1 MNSFFSTVLAT
12 AFANICS
19 FLIYQGFVHS
29 YAGRNLKQEISRF
42 FNKYVY
48 RKKVEEQ
55 NAQSK

>member
-1 MNSFFSTVLAT
+1 MLEFLKIVLAT

-29 YAGRNLKQEISRF
+29 YAGKNIKQEISRF

-48 RKKVEEQ
+48 RKKVEG
-55 NAQSK
+55 

>member
-29 YAGRNLKQEISRF
+29 KIGSNFREEISRF
-42 FNKYVY
+42 FNKIFHLW
-48 RKKVEEQ
+48 RKSNV
-55 NAQSK
+55 